1 FSQRQMKKSK
11 IKIIKTMNAQEMRT
25 EDFEEYL
32 KSKSTEFL
40 NGLQETGLNALGT
53 ERHQQ
58 VKKELDLRLY
68 GATAF
73 N

>member
-1 FSQRQMKKSK
+1 MKTT
-11 IKIIKTMNAQEMRT
+11 IKTMNAQEMKKK
-25 EDFEEYL
+25 DFEKYL
-32 KSKSTEFL
+32 KSKPTKFL
-40 NGLQETGLNALGT
+40 KSLQNTGLNALGT